1 MASSTRENHTGGRRP
16 LSSIRLG
23 MQYIFLAVTF
33 LIGLRHILPGES
45 SRGGAFDAF
54 CPFGGVETLWAY
66 VTTGQTLKTTNLL
79 SIAMLISVLGL
90 SLLVGR
96 AFCGWMCPI
105 GTLQDML
112 TRWTRRLSGGK
123 KNPRPGIKS
132 KARYPIQVPQNIDRW
147 LRYLKYLVLAGVL
160 IASTMMVYPPLWNF
174 CPARALFSFQ
184 LTTPLLWSVLI
195 TFVITSMLVQRFWC
209 KYLCPL
215 GALLAVSNKI
225 APLRIIIDQD
235 RCTSCHRCDAD
246 CPVDIAPIPE
256 NMRSLEC
263 VQCLECIETC
273 AVSDTLDLKLGGSG

>member
-1 MASSTRENHTGGRRP
+1 MAREDRTESHHP
-16 LSSIRLG
+16 LSSIRKG
-23 MQYIFLAVTF
+23 MQYIFLAGTF
-33 LIGLRHILPGES
+33 LIGLRHIMPGES
-45 SRGGAFDAF
+45 SKGGAFDAF

-105 GTLQDML
+105 GTLQDIL
-112 TRWTRRLSGGK
+112 TGWARRLSGDK
-123 KNPRPGIKS
+123 KQPRRGIKS
-132 KARYPIQVPQNIDRW
+132 KARYPIQVPQKVDHW
-147 LRYLKYLVLAGVL
+147 LRYLKYLVLVGVL
-160 IASTMMVYPPLWNF
+160 IASTMTIYPPLWDF
-174 CPARALFSFQ
+174 CPARALFSFN

-195 TFVITSMLVQRFWC
+195 TFVITSILVQRFWC

-215 GALLAVSNKI
+215 GALLAVFNKI
-225 APLRIIIDQD
+225 APLRIVIDQD
-235 RCTSCHRCDAD
+235 RCTSCHRCEAD

-273 AVSDTLDLKLGGSG
+273 SRPDAIDLRLG

>member
-1 MASSTRENHTGGRRP
+1 MPSSIKEDRAQSRHP
-16 LSSIRLG
+16 LSSIRRG
-23 MQYIFLAVTF
+23 MQYVFLAGTL
-33 LIGLRHILPGES
+33 LICLRHIMPGES

-54 CPFGGVETLWAY
+54 CPFGGVETFWVY

-79 SIAMLISVLGL
+79 SIAILISVLGL

-123 KNPRPGIKS
+123 KNPRRGIKS
-132 KARYPIQVPQNIDRW
+132 KARYPIQVPQKVDRW
-147 LRYLKYLVLAGVL
+147 LRYLKYLVLLGVL
-160 IASTMMVYPPLWNF
+160 IASTMTVYPPLWAF
-174 CPARALFSFQ
+174 CPARALFSFH

-195 TFVITSMLVQRFWC
+195 TFVITSMFIQRFWC

-225 APLRIIIDQD
+225 APLRIVIDQD
-235 RCTSCHRCDAD
+235 RCTSCHRCETD

>member
-1 MASSTRENHTGGRRP
+1 
-16 LSSIRLG
+16 
-23 MQYIFLAVTF
+23 MQYVFLAGTF
-33 LIGLRHILPGES
+33 LIGLRHIMPGES

-54 CPFGGVETLWAY
+54 CPFGGVETFWTY

-79 SIAMLISVLGL
+79 SIAILISVLGL

-112 TRWTRRLSGGK
+112 TGWTRRLSGCK
-123 KNPRPGIKS
+123 KNPRRGLKS
-132 KARYPIQVPQNIDRW
+132 KARYPIQVPQKVDHW
-147 LRYLKYLVLAGVL
+147 LRYLKYLVLLGVL
-160 IASTMMVYPPLWNF
+160 IASTMTVYPPLWAF
-174 CPARALFSFQ
+174 CPARALFSFH

-195 TFVITSMLVQRFWC
+195 TFLITSMLVQRFWC

-215 GALLAVSNKI
+215 GVLRAVSNKI
-225 APLRIIIDQD
+225 APLRIFIDQD

-263 VQCLECIETC
+263 VQCLECLETC
-273 AVSDTLDLKLGGSG
+273 TRPDAIDLRLG

>member
-1 MASSTRENHTGGRRP
+1 MPSSIKEDRAQSRHP
-16 LSSIRLG
+16 LSSIRRG
-23 MQYIFLAVTF
+23 MQYVFLAGTF
-33 LIGLRHILPGES
+33 LIGLRHIMPGES

-54 CPFGGVETLWAY
+54 CPFGGVETFWVYL
-66 VTTGQTLKTTNLL
+66 TTGQTLLTTNLL
-79 SIAMLISVLGL
+79 SIAILISVLGL

-123 KNPRPGIKS
+123 KNPRRGIKS
-132 KARYPIQVPQNIDRW
+132 KTRYPVQVPQKVDHW
-147 LRYLKYLVLAGVL
+147 LRYLKYLVLLGVL
-160 IASTMMVYPPLWNF
+160 IASTMTVYPPLWVF
-174 CPARALFSFQ
+174 CPARALFSFH

-235 RCTSCHRCDAD
+235 RCTSCYRCDAD

-263 VQCLECIETC
+263 VQCLECLETC
-273 AVSDTLDLKLGGSG
+273 TRPDAIDLRLG

>member
-1 MASSTRENHTGGRRP
+1 MPSSIKEDRAQSRHP
-16 LSSIRLG
+16 LSSIRRG
-23 MQYIFLAVTF
+23 MQYVFLAGTS
-33 LIGLRHILPGES
+33 LIGLRHIMPGES

-54 CPFGGVETLWAY
+54 CPFGGVETFWVY

-79 SIAMLISVLGL
+79 SIAILISVLGL

-123 KNPRPGIKS
+123 KNPRRGIKS
-132 KARYPIQVPQNIDRW
+132 KARYPIQVPQKVDHW
-147 LRYLKYLVLAGVL
+147 LRYLKYLVLMGVL
-160 IASTMMVYPPLWNF
+160 IASTMTVYPPLWDF
-174 CPARALFSFQ
+174 CPARALFSFH
-184 LTTPLLWSVLI
+184 LTTSLLWSVLI

-209 KYLCPL
+209 KYLCPF

-225 APLRIIIDQD
+225 APLRIVIDQD
-235 RCTSCHRCDAD
+235 SCTSCHRCDAD

-273 AVSDTLDLKLGGSG
+273 TRPAAIDLRLG

>member
-1 MASSTRENHTGGRRP
+1 MAREDHTESRRP
-16 LSSIRLG
+16 LSSIRKG
-23 MQYIFLAVTF
+23 MQYIFLGGTF
-33 LIGLRHILPGES
+33 LIGLRHIMPGES

-96 AFCGWMCPI
+96 AFCGWICPI
-105 GTLQDML
+105 GTLQDIL
-112 TRWTRRLSGGK
+112 TGWARRLSGDK
-123 KNPRPGIKS
+123 KKPRRGIKS
-132 KARYPIQVPQNIDRW
+132 TARYPIQVPQKVDHW
-147 LRYLKYLVLAGVL
+147 LRYLKYLVLVGVL
-160 IASTMMVYPPLWNF
+160 IASTMMVYPPLWEF

-195 TFVITSMLVQRFWC
+195 TFVITSVLVQRFWC

-215 GALLAVSNKI
+215 GALLAISNKI
-225 APLRIIIDQD
+225 APLRIVIDQD
-235 RCTSCHRCDAD
+235 RCTSCHRCEAD

-273 AVSDTLDLKLGGSG
+273 ARPDAIDLHLG

>member
-1 MASSTRENHTGGRRP
+1 MASSTSVDRTESRRP
-16 LSSIRLG
+16 LSSIRQG

-33 LIGLRHILPGES
+33 LIGLRHIMPGES
-45 SRGGAFDAF
+45 SKGGAFDAF
-54 CPFGGVETLWAY
+54 CPFGGVETFWAY

-112 TRWTRRLSGGK
+112 TRLTRRLSGGK
-123 KNPRPGIKS
+123 KNPRRGIVS
-132 KARYPIQVPQNIDRW
+132 KARYPIQVPQLIDQW
-147 LRYLKYLVLAGVL
+147 LRYLKYLILVGIV
-160 IASTMMVYPPLWNF
+160 IASTMMVYPPLYDF

-215 GALLAVSNKI
+215 GALLAVFNKI
-225 APLRIIIDQD
+225 APLRIVIDQD
-235 RCTSCHRCDAD
+235 RCTTCHRCDAD
-246 CPVDIAPIPE
+246 CPVDIATIPE

-263 VQCLECIETC
+263 VQCMECLETC
-273 AVSDTLDLKLGGSG
+273 TRPDTIDLRLR